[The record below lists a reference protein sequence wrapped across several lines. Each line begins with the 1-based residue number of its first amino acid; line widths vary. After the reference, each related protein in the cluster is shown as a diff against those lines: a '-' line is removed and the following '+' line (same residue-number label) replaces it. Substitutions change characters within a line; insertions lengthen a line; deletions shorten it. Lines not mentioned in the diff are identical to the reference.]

1 MFNVPDRIVYNTF
14 FIYLILNLTK
24 NMYSFKTILI
34 WEELRKQLRV
44 HTEYLIVMLIND
56 IAFWGVKYIPVHL
69 IIGIT
74 FTFFNILII
83 KIIRRQFISI
93 LEKRLLII
101 GVGNTARELTKI
113 IGENNF
119 TMYNL
124 RGYISANNLLG
135 VHQEVCIDRDK
146 ILGTYEEIEQVISD
160 KRINEVII
168 AMPLADNKQML
179 EIINKLDGKVRNIKF
194 IPQLNGVYTF
204 NSKIEDYDGLM
215 LVSTYNGMNRQINR
229 FLKRG
234 FDICAGIAGCLVL
247 GILYII
253 YAPKIKKDG
262 GKAIFYHTRI
272 GKDLKPFKMYKFR
285 SMYVDAEDRFLKR
298 GFDICAGIAGCL
310 VLGIL
315 YIIYAPKI
323 KKDGGKAIFYHTRIG
338 KDLKPFKMYKFRS
351 MYVDAEDRLQEMLA
365 KDEKIREEFYKNFK
379 LKDDPRITEVGKF
392 LRESS
397 LDEFPQ
403 FLNVLKGDMSFVG
416 PRPIVQK
423 EVDMYYGEETSK
435 KIFMVKPGI
444 TGMWQANGR
453 SDVEDYNE
461 RIALDLYYIRNWSL
475 WLDIIITIK
484 TIKNVISKKGA
495 Y

>member
-1 MFNVPDRIVYNTF
+1 MKRQSVKILMIILQFIFYFGINKVFNVPDRIVYNTF

-83 KIIRRQFISI
+83 KIIRKQFVSL

-113 IGENNF
+113 IKENNF

-135 VHQEVCIDRDK
+135 VHQEVCIEKDK

-168 AMPLADNKQML
+168 AMPLADNHQML

-204 NSKIEDYDGLM
+204 NSEIEDYDGLM

-234 FDICAGIAGCLVL
+234 FDICAGVAGCLVL
-247 GILYII
+247 GILY
-253 YAPKIKKDG
+253 
-262 GKAIFYHTRI
+262 
-272 GKDLKPFKMYKFR
+272 L
-285 SMYVDAEDRFLKR
+285 
-298 GFDICAGIAGCL
+298 
-310 VLGIL
+310 
-315 YIIYAPKI
+315 IYAPKI

-403 FLNVLKGDMSFVG
+403 FINVLKGDMSFVG

>member
-1 MFNVPDRIVYNTF
+1 MRRQSVKILMIILQFIFYFGVNKLFNVPDRIMYNTF

-44 HTEYLIVMLIND
+44 HIEYLIVMLIND

-83 KIIRRQFISI
+83 KIIRRKFISI

-135 VHQEVCIDRDK
+135 VHQEVCINRDK

-168 AMPLADNKQML
+168 AMPLADNNQMF
-179 EIINKLDGKVRNIKF
+179 EIINNLDGKVNKVKF
-194 IPQLNGVYTF
+194 VPELNGVYTF
-204 NSKIEDYDGLM
+204 NSEIEDYDGTM
-215 LVSTYNGMNRQINR
+215 LISAQINYVRGISR
-229 FLKRG
+229 FLKRVM
-234 FDICAGIAGCLVL
+234 DIGIGIVGVLSLIPLTILVW
-247 GILYII
+247 
-253 YAPKIKKDG
+253 IKTDSEERKHGLFFTQD
-262 GKAIFYHTRI
+262 RI
-272 GKDLKPFKMYKFR
+272 GKDGKSIKIYKYR
-285 SMYVDAEDRFLKR
+285 SMVTGADK
-298 GFDICAGIAGCL
+298 
-310 VLGIL
+310 IL
-315 YIIYAPKI
+315 
-323 KKDGGKAIFYHTRIG
+323 
-338 KDLKPFKMYKFRS
+338 
-351 MYVDAEDRLQEMLA
+351 EEMMA
-365 KDEKIREEFYKNFK
+365 KDEKIREEYEKNKK
-379 LKDDPRITEVGKF
+379 LKDDPRITKVGDF
-392 LRESS
+392 LRRTS

-403 FLNVLKGDMSFVG
+403 FINVLKGEMSFVG
-416 PRPIVQK
+416 PRPYLPREK
-423 EVDMYYGEETSK
+423 KDMKDYYD
-435 KIFMVKPGI
+435 KIIKSKPGI
-444 TGMWQANGR
+444 TGMWQTHGR
-453 SDVEDYNE
+453 SETDFEE
-461 RIALDLYYIRNWSL
+461 RLELDEYYYRNWSL
-475 WLDIIITIK
+475 WLDLVIIIK

>member
-1 MFNVPDRIVYNTF
+1 MKRQSVKILMIILQFIFYFGVNKLFNVPDRIMYNTF

-44 HTEYLIVMLIND
+44 HIEYLIVMLIND

-69 IIGIT
+69 VIGIT

-83 KIIRRQFISI
+83 KIIRKQFVSL

-168 AMPLADNKQML
+168 AMPLADNNQMF
-179 EIINKLDGKVRNIKF
+179 EIINNLDGKVNKVKF
-194 IPQLNGVYTF
+194 VPELNGVYTF
-204 NSKIEDYDGLM
+204 NSEIEDYDGTM
-215 LVSTYNGMNRQINR
+215 LISAQINYVRGLSR
-229 FLKRG
+229 FLKRVM
-234 FDICAGIAGCLVL
+234 DIGIGIVGGVSLIPLTILVW
-247 GILYII
+247 
-253 YAPKIKKDG
+253 IKTNSEERKHGLFFTQD
-262 GKAIFYHTRI
+262 RI
-272 GKDLKPFKMYKFR
+272 GKDGKSIKIYKYR
-285 SMYVDAEDRFLKR
+285 SMVTGADK
-298 GFDICAGIAGCL
+298 
-310 VLGIL
+310 IL
-315 YIIYAPKI
+315 
-323 KKDGGKAIFYHTRIG
+323 
-338 KDLKPFKMYKFRS
+338 
-351 MYVDAEDRLQEMLA
+351 EEMMA
-365 KDEKIREEFYKNFK
+365 KDEKIREEYEKNKK
-379 LKDDPRITEVGKF
+379 LKDDPRITKIGEF
-392 LRESS
+392 LRKTS

-403 FLNVLKGDMSFVG
+403 FINVLKGEMSFVG
-416 PRPIVQK
+416 PRPYLPREK
-423 EVDMYYGEETSK
+423 KDMGEYYE
-435 KIFMVKPGI
+435 KIIKSKPGI
-444 TGMWQANGR
+444 TGMWQTHGR
-453 SDVEDYNE
+453 SETDFEE
-461 RIALDLYYIRNWSL
+461 RLELDEYYYRNWSL
-475 WLDIIITIK
+475 WLDIVIIIK

>member
-1 MFNVPDRIVYNTF
+1 MKRQSVKILMIILQFIFYFGINKVFNVPDRIVYNTF

-56 IAFWGVKYIPVHL
+56 IAFWGVKYIPVHM

-83 KIIRRQFISI
+83 KIIRRKFISI

-135 VHQEVCIDRDK
+135 IHQEVCIDKDK

-168 AMPLADNKQML
+168 AMPLADNNQMF
-179 EIINKLDGKVRNIKF
+179 EIINNLDGKVNKVKF
-194 IPQLNGVYTF
+194 VPELNGVYTF
-204 NSKIEDYDGLM
+204 NSEIEDYDGTM
-215 LVSTYNGMNRQINR
+215 LVSAQINYVRGLSR
-229 FLKRG
+229 FLKRVM
-234 FDICAGIAGCLVL
+234 DIGIGIVGVLSLIPLTILVW
-247 GILYII
+247 
-253 YAPKIKKDG
+253 IKTDNEERKHGLFFTQD
-262 GKAIFYHTRI
+262 RI
-272 GKDLKPFKMYKFR
+272 GKDGKSIKIYKYR
-285 SMYVDAEDRFLKR
+285 SMVTGADK
-298 GFDICAGIAGCL
+298 
-310 VLGIL
+310 IL
-315 YIIYAPKI
+315 
-323 KKDGGKAIFYHTRIG
+323 
-338 KDLKPFKMYKFRS
+338 
-351 MYVDAEDRLQEMLA
+351 EEMMA
-365 KDEKIREEFYKNFK
+365 KDEKIREEYEKNKK
-379 LKDDPRITEVGKF
+379 LKDDPRITKVGDF
-392 LRESS
+392 LRRTS

-403 FLNVLKGDMSFVG
+403 FINVLKGEMSFVG
-416 PRPIVQK
+416 PRPYLPREK
-423 EVDMYYGEETSK
+423 KDMGDYYE
-435 KIFMVKPGI
+435 KIIKSKPGI
-444 TGMWQANGR
+444 TGMWQTHGR
-453 SDVEDYNE
+453 SETDFEE
-461 RIALDLYYIRNWSL
+461 RLELDEYYYRNWSL
-475 WLDIIITIK
+475 WLDIVIIIK

>member
-69 IIGIT
+69 VVGIT

-83 KIIRRQFISI
+83 KIIRKQFIGL

-113 IGENNF
+113 IGENSF

-124 RGYISANNLLG
+124 LGYISANNLFG
-135 VHQEVCIDRDK
+135 VHQEVCIDKDK

-168 AMPLADNKQML
+168 AMPLADNNQMF
-179 EIINKLDGKVRNIKF
+179 EIINNLDGKVNKVKF
-194 IPQLNGVYTF
+194 VPELNGVYTF
-204 NSKIEDYDGLM
+204 NSEIEDYDGTM
-215 LVSTYNGMNRQINR
+215 LISAQINYVRGLSR
-229 FLKRG
+229 FLKRVM
-234 FDICAGIAGCLVL
+234 DIGIGIVGVLSLIPLTILVW
-247 GILYII
+247 
-253 YAPKIKKDG
+253 IKTDSEERKHGLFFTQD
-262 GKAIFYHTRI
+262 RI
-272 GKDLKPFKMYKFR
+272 GRDGKSIKIYKYR
-285 SMYVDAEDRFLKR
+285 SMVTGADK
-298 GFDICAGIAGCL
+298 
-310 VLGIL
+310 IL
-315 YIIYAPKI
+315 
-323 KKDGGKAIFYHTRIG
+323 
-338 KDLKPFKMYKFRS
+338 
-351 MYVDAEDRLQEMLA
+351 EEMMA
-365 KDEKIREEFYKNFK
+365 KDEKIREEYEKNKK
-379 LKDDPRITEVGKF
+379 LKDDPRITKVGDF
-392 LRESS
+392 LRRTS

-403 FLNVLKGDMSFVG
+403 FINVLKGEMSFVG
-416 PRPIVQK
+416 PRPYLPREK
-423 EVDMYYGEETSK
+423 KDMGEYYE
-435 KIFMVKPGI
+435 KIIKSKPGI
-444 TGMWQANGR
+444 TGMWQTHGR
-453 SDVEDYNE
+453 SETDFEE
-461 RIALDLYYIRNWSL
+461 RLELDEYYYRNWSL
-475 WLDIIITIK
+475 WLDIVIIIK

>member
-83 KIIRRQFISI
+83 KIIRKQFINL

-135 VHQEVCIDRDK
+135 VHQEVCIDKDK

-168 AMPLADNKQML
+168 AMPLADNNQMF
-179 EIINKLDGKVRNIKF
+179 EIINNLDGKVNKVKF
-194 IPQLNGVYTF
+194 VPELNGVYTF
-204 NSKIEDYDGLM
+204 NSETEDYDGTM
-215 LVSTYNGMNRQINR
+215 LVSAQINYVRGLSR
-229 FLKRG
+229 FLKRVM
-234 FDICAGIAGCLVL
+234 DIGIGIVGVLSLIPLTILVW
-247 GILYII
+247 
-253 YAPKIKKDG
+253 IKTDNEERKHGLFFTQD
-262 GKAIFYHTRI
+262 RI
-272 GKDLKPFKMYKFR
+272 GKDGKSIKIYKYR
-285 SMYVDAEDRFLKR
+285 SMITGADK
-298 GFDICAGIAGCL
+298 
-310 VLGIL
+310 IL
-315 YIIYAPKI
+315 
-323 KKDGGKAIFYHTRIG
+323 
-338 KDLKPFKMYKFRS
+338 
-351 MYVDAEDRLQEMLA
+351 EEMMA
-365 KDEKIREEFYKNFK
+365 KDEKIREEYEKNKK
-379 LKDDPRITEVGKF
+379 LKDDPRITKVGDF
-392 LRESS
+392 LRRTS

-403 FLNVLKGDMSFVG
+403 FINVLKGEMSFVG
-416 PRPIVQK
+416 PRPYLPREK
-423 EVDMYYGEETSK
+423 KDMGEYYE
-435 KIFMVKPGI
+435 KIIKSKPGI
-444 TGMWQANGR
+444 TGMWQTHGR
-453 SDVEDYNE
+453 SETDFEE
-461 RIALDLYYIRNWSL
+461 RLELDEYYYRNWSL
-475 WLDIIITIK
+475 WLDIVIIIK
-484 TIKNVISKKGA
+484 TIKNVIGGKGA